1 MRNPAQQNRPWV
13 CLIPLRWWRWYGA
26 ASKLGCIQW
35 LKESLDVSDQRLSS
49 VVRISQRTVKRRLV
63 NSGFIPTNLSDW
75 CELLVLRSTK
85 YGARW
90 NQKGTAVVYCSESAS
105 LAQLEVLVRTQRA
118 RDLALYVLIEAHV
131 PEELI
136 ETLQREDLPDDWN
149 ALPESNTTREM
160 GTKWA
165 MEKRS
170 AILGVPSVVIPNE
183 LNFLLNPEHPDFSK
197 IETGT
202 SNRVGWDPRL
212 LALLSKKS

>member
-1 MRNPAQQNRPWV
+1 VKSLWRIIQRKYAQE
-13 CLIPLRWWRWYGA
+13 A
-26 ASKLGCIQW
+26 F
-35 LKESLDVSDQRLSS
+35 
-49 VVRISQRTVKRRLV
+49 
-63 NSGFIPTNLSDW
+63 SGEGSA
-75 CELLVLRSTK
+75 K

-118 RDLALYVLIEAHV
+118 KDLALYVLIEAHV

-136 ETLQREDLPDDWN
+136 ETLRREDLPDDWN

-170 AILGVPSVVIPNE
+170 AVLGVPSIVIPSE

-197 IETGT
+197 IEMGT
-202 SNRVGWDPRL
+202 SKPVGWDSRL
-212 LALLSKKS
+212 LALLNKIPEG